1 MNPLLPLMA
10 LLAQTER
17 ERDEAWAQA
26 QRASEAQN
34 HAAAQADQLLT
45 YRREYEQRWS
55 AQFRTEGR
63 IELVHCYR
71 GFMDRLTQAVEQQ
84 QRIAQQAAVQLERA
98 RAELTQHE
106 LRVASVRK
114 LIERRSQE
122 LRLSADRVE
131 QKQTDEFGSRMSWGG
146 AATMALCFGLPR
158 AA

>member
-1 MNPLLPLMA
+1 MNPLQPLMA

-17 ERDEAWAQA
+17 ERDAAWVEA
-26 QRASEAQN
+26 QRAAEAQGK
-34 HAAAQADQLLT
+34 ATSQADQLLA

-55 AQFRTEGR
+55 VQFKTEGR

-84 QRIAQQAAVQLERA
+84 QRVAAHAAAQLEGARA
-98 RAELTQHE
+98 RLCERE

-114 LIERRSQE
+114 LIERRRQE
-122 LRLSADRVE
+122 LRLSADRIE
-131 QKQTDEFGSRMSWGG
+131 QKQTDEFGSRIAWATP
-146 AATMALCFGLPR
+146 AASFGSGLPN